1 MSTFVLVPGGWHG
14 AWCYREVTELL
25 RRRGHT
31 VFALTLTGLGD
42 RAHLAHPGVGLQ
54 THIDDVVSAIETEE
68 LSDVFLLGHSY
79 AGFVIAG
86 AAERLPD
93 RIRSLIF
100 LDATVPRDGECLM
113 DHLSPEFQAGIIRG
127 AHTVGDGYLVPI
139 PTMEFL
145 AIGPEH
151 AAWVMRRLTPQSLR
165 TATQTLRLG
174 PQDPRIQRVYI
185 SCDHP
190 SIEPTHLTK
199 QRIASESAW
208 KRLSLPTGHDPFIS
222 HPVSLA
228 DMLCDIAQP

>member
-25 RRRGHT
+25 RGRGHA

-54 THIDDVVSAIETEE
+54 THIDDVVSAIEAEE
-68 LSDVFLLGHSY
+68 LSDVILLGHSY

-86 AAERLPD
+86 TAERVPD
-93 RIRSLIF
+93 RIRSLVF

-139 PTMEFL
+139 PT
-145 AIGPEH
+145 
-151 AAWVMRRLTPQSLR
+151 PQSLR
-165 TATQTLRLG
+165 TATQTVRLG
-174 PQDPRIQRVYI
+174 PPDPRIRRVYI

-199 QRIASESAW
+199 KRIESEAGW
-208 KRLSLPTGHDPFIS
+208 TLLSLPTGHDPFIS
-222 HPVSLA
+222 HPGALA
-228 DMLCDIAQP
+228 DMLCDIAEY